1 MVNKTKGGRKMT
13 EKTFNEKVVSVQ
25 SSLKAPKGQFNKF
38 GKYNYRS
45 LEDINEAVKPL
56 LAKEGLKLTISD
68 ELVLIGDRI
77 YVKSTAHLS
86 DGSEYINVSG
96 YAREAESKK
105 GMDES
110 QITGTASSYA
120 RKYALNGLFLIDDT
134 KDADT
139 NENQNERNE
148 RSKTQSNKRPPQESK
163 GTKSADKNSK
173 ELSNAQRDM
182 AIHKMTEFSNAQ
194 SMTIQQATEKLFPYL
209 KINSKLSDLTSDDYG
224 VLMNYL
230 NQHL

>member
-1 MVNKTKGGRKMT
+1 
-13 EKTFNEKVVSVQ
+13 
-25 SSLKAPKGQFNKF
+25 
-38 GKYNYRS
+38 
-45 LEDINEAVKPL
+45 
-56 LAKEGLKLTISD
+56 
-68 ELVLIGDRI
+68 
-77 YVKSTAHLS
+77 
-86 DGSEYINVSG
+86 
-96 YAREAESKK
+96 
-105 GMDES
+105 MDES

-163 GTKSADKNSK
+163 GTKSADKTSK
-173 ELSNAQRDM
+173 ELSNAQRDI
-182 AIHKMTEFSNAQ
+182 AIQKMTEFSNVQ